1 MITASRIKRLAA
13 KAGADLCGVAPVSR
27 FSQAPPGFA
36 PADIWAG
43 ARSVVVVA
51 RRLPEGAM
59 RAPGPVPY
67 TWANEATLTE
77 VFRLTRDMA
86 ILLEDKGVGAVP
98 VPSEPYEYWDEE
110 KREGRG
116 ILSLKHAAVLAGL
129 GVMGTNTL
137 LTNDRF
143 GNRITLG
150 ALLVDRDL
158 DGDAARRIQ
167 AGVRRLPRLRDGVP
181 GGRGRGRRRHPEIMP
196 VEVFDYHKE
205 GVFALHLPHVQGGVP
220 ERPGPLL
227 TGRRTAVFLKKKEG

>member
-1 MITASRIKRLAA
+1 MITASRIKSLAA

-36 PADIWAG
+36 PTDIWAG

-67 TWANEATLTE
+67 TWASEATLTE
-77 VFRLTRDMA
+77 VFRLTRDLA
-86 ILLEDKGVGAVP
+86 ILIEDKGVKTVP

-137 LTNDRF
+137 LTNGRF

-158 DGDAARRIQ
+158 DGDAVAAYRLGCDNCRACVTACPAGAVGD
-167 AGVRRLPRLRDGVP
+167 AGVTQKLCRSKSSITTKKGYSLITCRTCRAVCPK
-181 GGRGRGRRRHPEIMP
+181 GRGGGLKAGR
-196 VEVFDYHKE
+196 
-205 GVFALHLPHVQGGVP
+205 
-220 ERPGPLL
+220 
-227 TGRRTAVFLKKKEG
+227 